1 MSGVSD
7 PDPGD
12 SNQCSADP
20 CGSLTLGLEYIYLV
34 SYKVQIPFF
43 NFRDVSKLLEQGQ
56 GEPKTAGLGAGT
68 GGVHAG
74 QQLEETAEKTPPET
88 AAGEKACCRCQ
99 AAAEKEA
106 ETIDCLIFIFL
117 YFWL

>member
-1 MSGVSD
+1 VFQIRIHETRI
-7 PDPGD
+7 
-12 SNQCSADP
+12 NA
-20 CGSLTLGLEYIYLV
+20 EYRSMWRVIYFICKV
-34 SYKVQIPFF
+34 SYKSQFF
-43 NFRDVSKLLEQGQ
+43 VFRDVSKLLEQGQ
-56 GEPKTAGLGAGT
+56 GEPKTAGLGAGA

-106 ETIDCLIFIFL
+106 ETIDC
-117 YFWL
+117 

>member
-1 MSGVSD
+1 MFGVSD

-12 SNQCSADP
+12 PNQCSAVP
-20 CGSLTLGLEYIYLV
+20 CGLEYIL
-34 SYKVQIPFF
+34 SCILQITFF
-43 NFRDVSKLLEQGQ
+43 RFRNVYKLLQQGQ
-56 GEPKTAGLGAGT
+56 GGPETAGLGAGA

-88 AAGEKACCRCQ
+88 AAGEKAGCWCQ

-106 ETIDCLIFIFL
+106 ETINCFLKYFL
-117 YFWL
+117 YLVINAFF